1 MKIDKRHAELLTSRL
16 EEIVTKGCTFIAW
29 NELYLWYGVQ
39 KLAARTYRDLA
50 ERWDEIAATYELE
63 ALGKLAFVQSPWAR
77 GGGAG
82 IYLFGSEMPQ
92 IVNDYDE

>member
-1 MKIDKRHAELLTSRL
+1 MDKRHDDLLTARL
-16 EEIVTKGCTFIAW
+16 EEIVTKGCTYIAW

-50 ERWDEIAATYELE
+50 ERWDEISSAQDLTS
-63 ALGKLAFVQSPWAR
+63 LGKLAFVQSPWR
-77 GGGAG
+77 KGGSSPG

>member
-1 MKIDKRHAELLTSRL
+1 MDKRHDDILTSRL

-29 NELYLWYGVQ
+29 NELYLWYGVA

-50 ERWDEIAATYELE
+50 DRWDEIAAAQDL
-63 ALGKLAFVQSPWAR
+63 ARLGKLAFVQSPWGR
-77 GGGAG
+77 GGGSG

-92 IVNDYDE
+92 LVNDYDE

>member
-1 MKIDKRHAELLTSRL
+1 MKIEKRHDELLTSRL

-50 ERWDEIAATYELE
+50 ERWDDIAATHDLE
-63 ALGKLAFVQSPWAR
+63 ELGKLAFVQSPLKR
-77 GGGAG
+77 GGTPG

>member
-1 MKIDKRHAELLTSRL
+1 MNKRHDELLTSRL
-16 EEIVTKGCTFIAW
+16 EEIVTKGCTYIAW

-50 ERWDEIAATYELE
+50 ERWDEIATSHELSE
-63 ALGKLAFVQSPWAR
+63 LGKLAFVQSPWGRA
-77 GGGAG
+77 GGAG
-82 IYLFGSEMPQ
+82 IYLFGSEMPR